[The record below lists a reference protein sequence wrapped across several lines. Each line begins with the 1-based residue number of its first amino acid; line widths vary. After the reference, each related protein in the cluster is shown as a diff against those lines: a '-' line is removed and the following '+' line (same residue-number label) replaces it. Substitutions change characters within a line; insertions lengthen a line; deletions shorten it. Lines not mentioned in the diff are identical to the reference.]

1 MNFENVGELKNK
13 LNEIFVRGF
22 IKSHRLNNT
31 GIGKTLE
38 DEMDIEENNLPEGD
52 FKIGGLPVE
61 LKTQRKTASSRV
73 TLSTKEPTWILDKKD
88 VINKTGYK
96 DVKDRIGLKITLNT
110 LKFNPKG
117 YKLEISDN
125 KIFIVHEK
133 LGRVCF
139 FEIDKLMEIIK
150 KKIGDNLLF
159 VLAKV
164 RKEEEIEFFNYYEAV
179 LLSNFYEE
187 KFKELINSG
196 QIIWEFRLHLKP
208 SGAIR
213 DHGSGFRISRKY
225 LGNLYE
231 NKTTIIPLE

>member
-1 MNFENVGELKNK
+1 MNFENIDKLKSK
-13 LNEIFVRGF
+13 LNEISGRGF

-52 FKIGGLPVE
+52 FKIGELPVE

-73 TLSTKEPTWILDKKD
+73 TLSTKEPTWILNKKE

-96 DVKDRIGLKITLNT
+96 DVKERIGLKITLNT
-110 LKFNPKG
+110 LKFNNKG

-125 KIFIVHEK
+125 KIFIVHER
-133 LGRVCF
+133 LGKVCF

-159 VLAKV
+159 VLAEVK
-164 RKEEEIEFFNYYEAV
+164 KEKDIEFFHYSEAI
-179 LLSNFYEE
+179 LFSNFYEE

-213 DHGSGFRISRKY
+213 DHGSGFRINRKY
-225 LGNLYE
+225 LSNLYE
-231 NKTTIIPLE
+231 NKVTLIPFE